1 MDRSRFSHDVTV
13 EASHIDELGH
23 VNNVVYLQ
31 FMENVAR
38 AHAASLG
45 MGLDA
50 LAGLRCVPV
59 ARQTT
64 LKYLKP
70 TFLGDVLTVE
80 TRIFK
85 VQGVRA
91 WRAYE
96 VRRGEEVVASGETEW
111 VWLDPVRGRPRA
123 AAPEVMAAFGVTAS

>member
-1 MDRSRFSHDVTV
+1 MGHPSRYQHDVV
-13 EASHIDELGH
+13 VDASHIDELGH

-31 FMENVAR
+31 FMEGVAR
-38 AHAASLG
+38 AHASSLG
-45 MGLDA
+45 MGLDTLSA
-50 LAGLRCVPV
+50 LRCVPV

-70 TFLGDVLTVE
+70 AFAGDVLTVR
-80 TRIFK
+80 THIAR

-91 WRAYE
+91 YRVYE
-96 VRRGEEVVASGETEW
+96 VRRGDELLVEGETEW

-123 AAPEVMAAFGVTAS
+123 AAPEVLAAFGV

>member
-31 FMENVAR
+31 FMEGVAR
-38 AHAASLG
+38 AHASSVG
-45 MGLDA
+45 MGLEV
-50 LAGLRCVPV
+50 LSTLRCVPV
-59 ARQTT
+59 ARQSTI
-64 LKYLKP
+64 KYLKP
-70 TFLGDVLTVE
+70 TFLGDVLTIE

-85 VQGVRA
+85 VQGARA

-96 VRRGEEVVASGETEW
+96 LRRGDELVASGETEW
-111 VWLDPVRGRPRA
+111 VWLDPVRQRPRA
-123 AAPEVMAAFGVTAS
+123 AAPEVLAAFGVPAS